1 MLHKVVKYEKFV
13 HLIIIG
19 PELNRETLEAGYHL
33 LDKYANNFRNQG
45 VICDYTN
52 IKSVNLKTQDYNEI
66 SDALVV
72 FFLNNENFKLID
84 VIDNNE
90 ILSCMKF
97 FPDTLNNMGINR
109 LLVCPDIESAKKILQ
124 SS

>member
-1 MLHKVVKYEKFV
+1 MHKVVKYEKFV

-19 PELNRETLEAGYHL
+19 PELNRETLEAGYSL
-33 LDKYANNFRNQG
+33 LDEYANKLKNQG

-52 IKSVNLKTQDYNEI
+52 IKTVNLNAQDYNEI

-72 FFLNNENFKLID
+72 FFLNNEKFKLID
-84 VIDNNE
+84 VIDNDE
-90 ILSCMKF
+90 ILSSMKF
-97 FPDTLNNMGINR
+97 FPDALKNMGINR
-109 LLVCPDIESAKKILQ
+109 LLVCSDVESAKKILQ